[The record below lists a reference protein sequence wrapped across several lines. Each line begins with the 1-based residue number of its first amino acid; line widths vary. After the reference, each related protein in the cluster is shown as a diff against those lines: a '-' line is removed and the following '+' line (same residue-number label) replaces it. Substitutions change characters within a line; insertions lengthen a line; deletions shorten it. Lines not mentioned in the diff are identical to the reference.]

1 MEVVKAFV
9 AGFAST
15 LIFHQGVLAMLYTVG
30 LSEKAPFQMAATAPF
45 KVPAVLSLSFFGGLW
60 GIALWLLLR
69 NTSPAQ
75 YFALALL
82 FGALA
87 PTVIALFVVVPLK
100 GMPVA
105 GGWDPKIIG
114 SALLV
119 NAAWG
124 FGVAMLLL
132 WMVRR

>member
-1 MEVVKAFV
+1 MDMLNAFI

-30 LSEKAPFQMAATAPF
+30 LSVKPPFQTAETAPF
-45 KVPAVLSLSFFGGLW
+45 KVPAVLSLAFWGGLW

-69 NTSPAQ
+69 NMPMTQ
-75 YFALALL
+75 YFAVALV
-82 FGALA
+82 FGAIA
-87 PTVIALFVVVPLK
+87 PTFIALFVVLPLK

-114 SALLV
+114 TALLV

-124 FGVAMLLL
+124 LGVALLL
-132 WMVRR
+132 WIALR